1 MPKEFQM
8 VYVTDVLRLNPELQQ
23 TTDFINWAVA
33 NKDIFMGG
41 N

>member
-1 MPKEFQM
+1 M
-8 VYVTDVLRLNPELQQ
+8 VNFNNINPTLQQ